1 MNTPRQS
8 DAYEFILPVIDESLF
23 KPGDRL
29 VELELVK
36 NLDFLVHP
44 LEEFYR
50 DLKLNLFQS
59 KSVGS

>member
-8 DAYEFILPVIDESLF
+8 DAYEFILPVIDKSLF
-23 KPGDRL
+23 KPDDRL

-36 NLDFLVHP
+36 SLDFLVHP

-50 DLKLNLFQS
+50 DLKLNLF
-59 KSVGS
+59 

>member
-23 KPGDRL
+23 KPSDRL
-29 VELELVK
+29 AELELVK
-36 NLDFLVHP
+36 NLDFFVHL

-50 DLKLNLFQS
+50 N
-59 KSVGS
+59 

>member
-23 KPGDRL
+23 KSGDRL

-50 DLKLNLFQS
+50 DLKLNLF
-59 KSVGS
+59 

>member
-23 KPGDRL
+23 KPGERL

-36 NLDFLVHP
+36 NLDFFVHPFVHP

-50 DLKLNLFQS
+50 DLKLNLF
-59 KSVGS
+59 

>member
-8 DAYEFILPVIDESLF
+8 DAYEFILLVIDESLF

-36 NLDFLVHP
+36 NLDILVQP

-50 DLKLNLFQS
+50 DLKLNLF
-59 KSVGS
+59 